1 MDTSLRSQV
10 ADAVLDGATDAI
22 ISSDA
27 EGIIRFWN
35 PGAVRLFGFTEAEAL
50 GRSLDI
56 IIPDRLRARHWEG
69 YAKVMR
75 TGQSR
80 YAEGDVLAVPALR
93 KDGSQISVEFTLM
106 ALRDDSGGLTG
117 LVAVLRDVTVRFE
130 EAKALRRRLREALV
144 SAAASSGA

>member
-27 EGIIRFWN
+27 EGIIRFGN
-35 PGAVRLFGFTEAEAL
+35 PGAGRRFGFTEAEAL

-69 YAKVMR
+69 YAKVIR

-106 ALRDDSGGLTG
+106 ALRDASGGLTG